1 MTDGDPALVLL
12 TATMP
17 EVWKLV
23 LFVVPLGLDTF
34 AVSAALGLQGVS
46 SRARWR
52 ISLLMSGFE
61 MAMPLLG
68 LAIGRGL
75 GTLIG
80 SAADWIAV
88 AVLIALG
95 LYVLIA
101 DEDESDRLRALAD
114 GRGPAML
121 ALGLSISLDEFAI
134 GFTIGLLHL
143 PIWLA
148 ILLIGLQ
155 AFVLAQAGLRLGGRL
170 GKSAGES
177 AERLAGCALIALGVV
192 LALEQTL

>member
-1 MTDGDPALVLL
+1 
-12 TATMP
+12 MP
-17 EVWKLV
+17 EVWKLI

-68 LAIGRGL
+68 LVVGRGV

-88 AVLIALG
+88 AVLLALG
-95 LYVLIA
+95 LYMLIA

-114 GRGPAML
+114 GRGVAML
-121 ALGLSISLDEFAI
+121 VLGLSISMDEFAI

-143 PIWLA
+143 TIWLA
-148 ILLIGLQ
+148 VLLIGVQ

-170 GKSAGES
+170 GESAGES
-177 AERLAGCALIALGVV
+177 AEKLAGCALIALGIA
-192 LALEQTL
+192 LALEQSL